1 MAMAYTPGLKRKEE
15 TYVTKVRKLPILGD
29 VLVEEGTKVDYD
41 TEVATTSLPGKV
53 NVLNLARI
61 LELESTQVSLGD
73 EGGSFEQKERSLNL
87 TKYMLKEQG
96 ESCEAGELIAQR
108 KTFFGLFQREC
119 RVPCDGTLEYVSD
132 VTGQCLLREPST
144 PLTLDAYIPGTVT
157 EIIPN
162 EGVVIETPAAF
173 MQGIFGIGGE
183 THGELK
189 IVCKSE
195 DEELT
200 EDQITEEHAG
210 KIIVGGSI
218 VEYPTIKK
226 AVEIGVKGIIVG
238 GIRDSDLSSFLGYE
252 IGVAITG
259 EEKMGVTMILTEGFG
274 KMAMA
279 RKTLGFLKKFEG
291 NLVCI
296 NGATQ
301 IRAGVIRPEIIIPM
315 AEATGERVEEE
326 ELQMEGLKPGLP
338 VRVIGPP
345 YFGAIGHIVDLPVEL
360 QTVETESKVRVLE
373 AELEDGR
380 RVVVPRANV
389 EMIEE

>member
-15 TYVTKVRKLPILGD
+15 TYVSKVRKLPILGE
-29 VLVEEGTKVDYD
+29 VLVGEGAKVDYD
-41 TEVATTSLPGKV
+41 TEVAKTSLPGKV

-61 LELESTQVSLGD
+61 LELESTQVSIGD
-73 EGGSFEQKERSLNL
+73 ESGSFEQKERSLGL
-87 TKYMLKEQG
+87 TKYMLKEVG
-96 ESCEAGELIAQR
+96 ESCEAGEVIAHR

-119 RVPCDGTLEYVSD
+119 KVPCEGTIEYISD

-144 PLTLDAYIPGTVT
+144 PLTLEAYIPGTVT
-157 EIIPN
+157 EILPQ
-162 EGVVIETPAAF
+162 EGVVIETPAAY

-183 THGELK
+183 THGELE

-195 DEELT
+195 DDELT

-218 VEYPTIKK
+218 IEYPTIKK

-238 GIRDSDLSSFLGYE
+238 GIRDADLSSFLGYE

-259 EEKMGVTMILTEGFG
+259 EEKMGLTLILTEGFG

-279 RKTLGFLKKFEG
+279 KKTLEFLRKFEG
-291 NLVCI
+291 KLTCI

-301 IRAGVIRPEIIIPM
+301 IRAGVIRPEIIIPT
-315 AEATGERVEEE
+315 EDSGEIVEDE
-326 ELQMEGLKPGLP
+326 ELHMEGLRPGLP

-345 YFGAIGHIVDLPVEL
+345 YFGAIGRIVGLPIEL

>member
-15 TYVTKVRKLPILGD
+15 TLVTKVRKLPIVGE
-29 VLVEEGTKVDYD
+29 VLVEKGDKVDYD
-41 TEVATTSLPGKV
+41 SEVAMTSLPGKV
-53 NVLNLARI
+53 NVLNLATI
-61 LELESTQVSLGD
+61 LELESSAGVHEEKRKSLGL
-73 EGGSFEQKERSLNL
+73 SQ
-87 TKYMLKEQG
+87 YMLKEVG
-96 ESCEAGELIAQR
+96 DECEAGEVIAQR

-119 RVPCDGTLEYVSD
+119 RVPCEGSIEYISD
-132 VTGQCLLREPST
+132 VTGQCLLREPSI
-144 PLTLDAYIPGTVT
+144 PLTLKAYIPGTVT

-162 EGVVIETPAAF
+162 EGVVIETPAAY

-183 THGELK
+183 THGELE
-189 IVCKSE
+189 IICESE

-200 EDQITEEHAG
+200 EDQISEEHAG

-238 GIRDSDLSSFLGYE
+238 GIRDADLSSFLGYE

-259 EEKMGVTMILTEGFG
+259 EEKMGLTLILTEGFG

-279 RKTLGFLKKFEG
+279 TKTLEFLRRFEG
-291 NLVCI
+291 ELTCI

-301 IRAGVIRPEIIIPM
+301 IRAGVIRPEIIIPN
-315 AEATGERVEEE
+315 EDSGDIVEDE
-326 ELQMEGLKPGLP
+326 ELHMEGLRPGLP

-345 YFGAIGHIVDLPVEL
+345 YFGAIGRIVDLPVEL
-360 QTVETESKVRVLE
+360 QTVETESQVRVLE
-373 AELEDGR
+373 AELDDGR

>member
-15 TYVTKVRKLPILGD
+15 TYITRARKLPIAGD
-29 VLVEEGTKVDYD
+29 VLVKKGDKVSYD
-41 TEVATTSLPGKV
+41 SEVAMTSLPGKV
-53 NVLNLARI
+53 NVLNLAVI
-61 LELESTQVSLGD
+61 LQLESSAGVHEEKRKDLGL
-73 EGGSFEQKERSLNL
+73 SN
-87 TKYMLKEQG
+87 YMLKEVG
-96 ESCEAGELIAQR
+96 DKCEAGEVIAQR

-119 RVPCDGTLEYVSD
+119 RVPCEGSIEYISE
-132 VTGQCLLREPST
+132 VTGQCLLREPSI
-144 PLTLDAYIPGTVT
+144 PLTLDAYIPGTVK
-157 EIIPN
+157 EVLPN
-162 EGVVIETPAAF
+162 EGVVIETPAAY

-189 IVCKSE
+189 IVSKSE

-200 EDQITEEHAG
+200 EDQITEELAG

-218 VEYPTIKK
+218 IEYPTIKK
-226 AVEIGVKGIIVG
+226 AVEYGVKGILVG
-238 GIRDSDLSSFLGYE
+238 GIRDADLSSFLGYN

-259 EEKMGVTMILTEGFG
+259 EEKMGLTLILTEGFG

-279 RKTLGFLKKFEG
+279 KKTLEFLKKFEG
-291 NLVCI
+291 KLTCI

-315 AEATGERVEEE
+315 EEDSGDIVEDE
-326 ELQMEGLKPGLP
+326 ELHLEGLRPGLP

-345 YFGAIGHIVDLPVEL
+345 YFGAIGHIVGLPVEL
-360 QTVETESKVRVLE
+360 QTVETESQVRVLE

-380 RVVVPRANV
+380 RVIVPRANV